1 MRTMVEYQ
9 MTVGLEVHVELKT
22 ATKIFCSCP
31 TSFGAR
37 QNTQICPVCMGLPGA
52 MPVLNRKVVEYAIR
66 AGLATNCS
74 ISLLS
79 GLDRKNYFYPDLPRG
94 YQISQ
99 YTSPLCYGGY
109 IDVDSER
116 GTERI
121 GITRIHIEDDAG
133 KLIHDANNGTLVD
146 YNRCGVPL
154 IEIVSE
160 PHIHSPETARAY
172 LKKLR
177 ALLVA
182 VGVSDCKMNEGAM
195 RCDVNLSVAPVGAKE
210 LGERTEIKN
219 LNSFSFAAK
228 AIEYEFARQ
237 CEMLERGKRITRQTL
252 RYNTAS
258 GKCEVMRSKESA
270 IDYRF
275 FPEPDLHM
283 ISLCNDDVERIRR
296 ELPTL
301 PDERIAVYT
310 EELGLSKYDSSLLAS
325 DAALSDYF
333 DEAARYTDH
342 KKILANIII
351 SELLR
356 LCDAEDFDCNI
367 PPKHLGELAELFGSE
382 RINSSTAKKLLAR
395 MYEDPKV
402 SPAELAERE
411 GLWQINDENELLPL
425 ITEVIKANQKAVC
438 DYKNGKSFAIKAI
451 IGKAM
456 GASGGRANPR
466 IVEELIEK
474 EINRDN

>member
-1 MRTMVEYQ
+1 MAEYQ

-37 QNTQICPVCMGLPGA
+37 QNTHICPVCMGLPGA

-66 AGLATNCS
+66 AGLATGCS
-74 ISLLS
+74 ISPLS

-109 IDVDSER
+109 IDVNSES

-133 KLIHDANNGTLVD
+133 KLIHDADEGTLVD

-177 ALLVA
+177 SVLIA
-182 VGVSDCKMNEGAM
+182 VGASDCRMNEGAM
-195 RCDVNLSVAPVGAKE
+195 RCDVNLSVAPIGARE

-219 LNSFSFAAK
+219 INSFSFVAK

-237 CEMLERGKRITRQTL
+237 CKMLELGERITRQTL
-252 RYNTAS
+252 RYNTAI

-270 IDYRF
+270 TDYRF

-283 ISLCNDDVERIRR
+283 ISLCNDDIERIRR

-301 PDERIAVYT
+301 PDERKAVYT
-310 EELGLSKYDSSLLAS
+310 SELGLSEYDSSLLAS
-325 DAALSDYF
+325 DTALADYF
-333 DEAARYTDH
+333 DDAAKYTAH
-342 KKILANIII
+342 KKTLANLII

-356 LCDAEDFDCNI
+356 LCDAEDFKTNI

-382 RINSSTAKKLLAR
+382 RINSSTAKKLLVR
-395 MYEDPKV
+395 MNEDPKI

-411 GLWQINDENELLPL
+411 RLWQINDECELLPL
-425 ITEVIKANQKAVC
+425 ITEIVKTNQKAVC
-438 DYKNGKSFAIKAI
+438 DYKNGKSFAIRAI
-451 IGKAM
+451 IGKVM

-474 EINRDN
+474 EINGDN